1 MEKPAAYQVT
11 SPTSIVAQ
19 GEFVIV
25 LPLTGEQASES
36 GIITNTGTTEKHPD
50 RGVVL
55 SIGPEAEDHLST
67 NITIGETE
75 IIFVRGQGQY
85 VDQDDHRLLALKV
98 ENVIGFVKD

>member
-1 MEKPAAYQVT
+1 MEKPAAYQVN

-36 GIITNTGTTEKHPD
+36 GIVITTGTVDKHPD

-55 SIGPEAEDHLST
+55 SIGPEASALLST
-67 NITIGETE
+67 DITIGETE
-75 IIFVRGQGQY
+75 LIFVRGQGQY
-85 VDQDDHRLLALKV
+85 IDQDDHRLLALKV